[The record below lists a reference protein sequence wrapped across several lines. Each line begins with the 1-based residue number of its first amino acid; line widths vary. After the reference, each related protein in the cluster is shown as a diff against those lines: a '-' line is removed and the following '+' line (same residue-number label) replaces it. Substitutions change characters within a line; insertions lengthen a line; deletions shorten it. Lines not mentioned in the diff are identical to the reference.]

1 MFGTSHLLI
10 YDVSSI
16 ETDFTVFI
24 KERKR
29 EIVRKNGCMK
39 QRTELK
45 LNAITRNNVNS
56 VCEREREG
64 DTFSRNSFC
73 TRGKY
78 KVNQVYHYHQ
88 KHHYLIT

>member
-29 EIVRKNGCMK
+29 ENCKKEWLYETTNGIK
-39 QRTELK
+39 IKRDNTE
-45 LNAITRNNVNS
+45 
-56 VCEREREG
+56 
-64 DTFSRNSFC
+64 
-73 TRGKY
+73 
-78 KVNQVYHYHQ
+78 
-88 KHHYLIT
+88 